1 MNTETPT
8 YTRSQAMTAL
18 GIISPSAFHHLRR
31 RYPKFFVV
39 VKAGMGR
46 NNPTLYHKAQID
58 RFITIRKELQS

>member
-1 MNTETPT
+1 
-8 YTRSQAMTAL
+8 MTAL